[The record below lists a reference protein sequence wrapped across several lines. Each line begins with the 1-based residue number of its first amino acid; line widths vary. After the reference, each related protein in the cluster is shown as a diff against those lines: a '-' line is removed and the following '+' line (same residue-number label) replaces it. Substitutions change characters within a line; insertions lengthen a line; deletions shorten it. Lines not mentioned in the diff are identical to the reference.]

1 MSNTVIAII
10 AKGAIWT
17 LVFKALGI
25 KISAAIAKSVSRGQ
39 TNVAR
44 GWALEYAVATDA
56 IAEIT
61 GARVIIS
68 A

>member
-1 MSNTVIAII
+1 MSGLNMRHKYFMIICWHVSNTAMIMI

-17 LVFKALGI
+17 LAFKVVGI

-44 GWALEYAVATDA
+44 NWAL
-56 IAEIT
+56 
-61 GARVIIS
+61 
-68 A
+68 